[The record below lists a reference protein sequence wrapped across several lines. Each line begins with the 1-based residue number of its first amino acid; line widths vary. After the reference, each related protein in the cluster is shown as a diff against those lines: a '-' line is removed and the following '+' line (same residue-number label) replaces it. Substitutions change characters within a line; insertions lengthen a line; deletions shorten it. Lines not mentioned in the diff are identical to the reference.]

1 MYCNNCGKLG
11 HISVNCKIPITSY
24 GVLLLADIHT
34 TPKLTMI
41 QRKDSICYIEIIR
54 GKYTLKTLPILIDRI
69 SNRELNDIKNKNF
82 DELWKNLWLLDSI
95 QDTKYMREYEKSKI
109 LFETIDKSKLKPTKY
124 EETEWE
130 LPKGKKNRRELNY
143 ISAKRELEE
152 ETNIKPYDYELI
164 INISPL
170 VEEFRGENNVNYR
183 NIYYIGICKNK
194 ENVKLNMD
202 NHQQLLEIK
211 NVEMCDRE
219 TAKSKIR
226 DYNSS
231 KIEIIDKIFDF
242 IEKNNNNII

>member
-1 MYCNNCGKLG
+1 MYCNNCGKIG

-24 GVLLLADIHT
+24 GVLLLSDIYT

-54 GKYTLKTLPILIDRI
+54 GKYTLKTLNILINRI
-69 SNRELNDIKNKNF
+69 SNQELNDIKTKSF
-82 DELWKNLWLLDSI
+82 DELWKKLWLLDSI
-95 QDTKYMREYEKSKI
+95 QDTKYMREYERSKL
-109 LFETIDKSKLKPTKY
+109 LFETIDKSKLKSTKY

-130 LPKGKKNRRELNY
+130 IPKGKKNKRELNY
-143 ISAKRELEE
+143 VSAKRELEE
-152 ETNIKPYDYELI
+152 ETNIKPNDYELI

-170 VEEFRGENNVNYR
+170 VEEFRGENDVNYR

-194 ENVKLNMD
+194 ENVKLNLD
-202 NHQQLLEIK
+202 NRQQILEIK
-211 NVEMCDRE
+211 NVEMYDRE

-226 DYNSS
+226 DYNLS

>member
-1 MYCNNCGKLG
+1 
-11 HISVNCKIPITSY
+11 
-24 GVLLLADIHT
+24 
-34 TPKLTMI
+34 MI
-41 QRKDSICYIEIIR
+41 
-54 GKYTLKTLPILIDRI
+54 L
-69 SNRELNDIKNKNF
+69 KNKSF
-82 DELWKNLWLLDSI
+82 DELWKKLWLLDSI
-95 QDTKYMREYEKSKI
+95 DETKYMREYEKSKS

-130 LPKGKKNRRELNY
+130 IPKGKKNKQELNY
-143 ISAKRELEE
+143 VSAKRELEE
-152 ETNIKPYDYELI
+152 ETNIKSNDYELI

-194 ENVKLNMD
+194 ENVKLNK
-202 NHQQLLEIK
+202 NNRQQLLEIK
-211 NVEMCDRE
+211 NVEMCNRE

>member
-11 HISVNCKIPITSY
+11 HISINCKIPITSY
-24 GVLLLADIHT
+24 GVLLLSDIHT

-54 GKYTLKTLPILIDRI
+54 GKYTLDTLNKLTDRI
-69 SNRELNDIKNKNF
+69 SNRELNDIKNKSF
-82 DELWKNLWLLDSI
+82 DELWKKLWLLDSI
-95 QDTKYMREYEKSKI
+95 QDTKYMREYEKSKS

-130 LPKGKKNRRELNY
+130 IPKGKKNKRELNY
-143 ISAKRELEE
+143 VSAKRELEE
-152 ETNIKPYDYELI
+152 ETNIKPNDYELI
-164 INISPL
+164 VNISPL

-183 NIYYIGICKNK
+183 NTYYIGICKNK
-194 ENVKLNMD
+194 ENVKLNK
-202 NHQQLLEIK
+202 NNRQQLLEIK

>member
-1 MYCNNCGKLG
+1 MYCNNCGKIG

-24 GVLLLADIHT
+24 GVLLLSDIYT

-54 GKYTLKTLPILIDRI
+54 GKYTLKTLSVLTDRI
-69 SNRELNDIKNKNF
+69 SNRELNDIKTKSF
-82 DELWKNLWLLDSI
+82 DELWKKLWLLDSI
-95 QDTKYMREYEKSKI
+95 QDTKYMREYERSKL
-109 LFETIDKSKLKPTKY
+109 LFETIDKSKLKSTKY

-130 LPKGKKNRRELNY
+130 IPTGTKNKRELNY
-143 ISAKRELEE
+143 VSAKRELEE
-152 ETNIKPYDYELI
+152 ETNIKPNDYELI

-170 VEEFRGENNVNYR
+170 VEEFRGENDVNYR

-194 ENVKLNMD
+194 ENVKLNLD
-202 NHQQLLEIK
+202 NRQQILEIK
-211 NVEMCDRE
+211 NVEMYDRE

-226 DYNSS
+226 DYNLS